1 MLTMLVSY
9 RFFTDLS
16 ASVRYRLAILSRTLL
31 AIGGGYLV
39 TALSTASLALALP
52 LPRPQAALAAT
63 QLSFALY
70 CAVIIWAFAA
80 SSVRR
85 AWLVTAGLAA
95 IPAAHLLLRGAL
107 S

>member
-1 MLTMLVSY
+1 MLVSY
-9 RFFTDLS
+9 RLLTDLS
-16 ASVRYRLAILSRTLL
+16 APVRYRLVILSRTLL
-31 AIGGGYLV
+31 AIGGGYLF

-52 LPRPQAALAAT
+52 LPRPQAVLAAT

-80 SSVRR
+80 ASVRR
-85 AWLVTAGLAA
+85 AWLVTAGLCAV
-95 IPAAHLLLRGAL
+95 PATYLLLNGAW

>member
-1 MLTMLVSY
+1 MLMSY

-16 ASVRYRLAILSRTLL
+16 ATARYRLVILSRSLL
-31 AIGGGYLV
+31 AIGGGYLFA
-39 TALSTASLALALP
+39 ALSTASLALALP
-52 LPRPQAALAAT
+52 LPRPQAVLAAT

-80 SSVRR
+80 ASARR
-85 AWLVTAGLAA
+85 AWLVTAGLCAVPA
-95 IPAAHLLLRGAL
+95 IHLLFKGAL